1 MFNSTGKQAMYA
13 DKIDF
18 INTRKPT
25 VVYDDELYEEV
36 EDAVEQ
42 FVADLSLGDALA
54 DNIGGLIVYTRA
66 DTVVAVYDYEL
77 FCGWVV

>member
-1 MFNSTGKQAMYA
+1 MYA

-54 DNIGGLIVYTRA
+54 DNIGGLVVYTRA

-77 FCGWVV
+77 FCGWIV